1 MEKNKDSIFLNA
13 LKEKITL
20 KSFPDKLNRF
30 YVKESKFSLIVNNKS
45 KSRKDF
51 KKKRLKLEKMKENAK
66 RGEPDPSEIRKR
78 FFEKREDA
86 SKFAQCM
93 QEDGHRTR
101 IRTDGI

>member
-1 MEKNKDSIFLNA
+1 MNIWVEYWIF
-13 LKEKITL
+13 KET
-20 KSFPDKLNRF
+20 R
-30 YVKESKFSLIVNNKS
+30 NNTHAQ
-45 KSRKDF
+45 
-51 KKKRLKLEKMKENAK
+51 MKENAK
-66 RGEPDPSEIRKR
+66 WVEPDPSEIRKR